1 MKKGFIKFFL
11 FFTVTAAVLC
21 GCGGE
26 GKTAFTV
33 NEVAV
38 SREELVFYMR
48 RLSDTVIAQIEE
60 KYELS
65 AEDKEFWEKPIG
77 NTTPLELLRDTA
89 QKEIVRSK
97 ILFLEAEKCGDK
109 LPLTYSE
116 QQTAWKK
123 DNDERLRSEQAG
135 KTVYGVTLRSF
146 YTYLSLLTS
155 DAENRLKAEFEKN
168 GTIGAS
174 EQEIKAYYSAHPEY
188 FSGESSGLDDNK
200 QSIRSRILNEKF
212 ENYLNG
218 LAEKSE
224 IKYIDMKVNTDL
236 LD

>member
-123 DNDERLRSEQAG
+123 DNEERQTNRIDKLYPSYAQPATAPPVQSQYQQTPPPQYSVPPQYQQPTAQPSGWTSG
-135 KTVYGVTLRSF
+135 KF
-146 YTYLSLLTS
+146 
-155 DAENRLKAEFEKN
+155 
-168 GTIGAS
+168 
-174 EQEIKAYYSAHPEY
+174 
-188 FSGESSGLDDNK
+188 
-200 QSIRSRILNEKF
+200 
-212 ENYLNG
+212 
-218 LAEKSE
+218 
-224 IKYIDMKVNTDL
+224 
-236 LD
+236 